1 MVSNERGCLLTSYK
15 YSVDFEINGLR
26 KKVNEVQKE
35 ISAKKK
41 VSSNT
46 WDVNFQPAQSIIG
59 KAECR

>member
-1 MVSNERGCLLTSYK
+1 MVSNGRGSLLTSYK

-41 VSSNT
+41 VSSNI
-46 WDVNFQPAQSIIG
+46 WDVNFQLT
-59 KAECR
+59 